1 MPEALDTN
9 AKALKLNLDQS
20 TYGTFAE
27 IGGGQEVSRW
37 FFRVGAAAGT
47 VAKTISAYDKAM
59 SDAIYGGGERY
70 VSRDRLRSMLDYE
83 FKLLHERLAESRGSR
98 SRFFVFADTVET
110 RNYAGTNE
118 PNGWMGL
125 RIQHEPGAP
134 TSDIL
139 LHVSLR
145 DPTALLQQ
153 QSLGVLGVNL
163 VFAAFYQRA
172 SGADMLAALM
182 DGLSTDSIEID
193 VVDCSGPAFKTV
205 GDPGDVT
212 LHMLGRGLG
221 HAVAFDEQGRME
233 QPSTVFRKR
242 VILLHRCSLVHD
254 NPALDRMLDAA
265 VAMARVENPQLER
278 APLRLLELSVAAA
291 MGDKP
296 AVAGTDARARLDWLR
311 RPGYGALVTNYSENF
326 RIPEYVRRYTPEPIR
341 MVIGLDSAVTILRSH
356 FYKNVDGG
364 MLEGLGRML
373 TENTRLDVFSMPAAD
388 FRERLAAHRVESEF
402 CRVPEK
408 RVLTIADLQIAPPA
422 GHLLN
427 FLRDS
432 GWIAGVDTPG
442 V

>member
-1 MPEALDTN
+1 MSEAVDTN
-9 AKALKLNLDQS
+9 AKALKLNLDKA

-47 VAKTISAYDKAM
+47 VAKTISAYDKEM

-70 VSRDRLRSMLDYE
+70 VSRDRLKSMLERE
-83 FKLLHERLAESRGSR
+83 FDLLQSRLTESRGAT

-118 PNGWMGL
+118 PNGWVGL
-125 RIQHEPGAP
+125 RMQHEPGAP

-145 DPTALLQQ
+145 DPTAPLQQ

-163 VFAAFYQRA
+163 IFAAFYQRT
-172 SGADMLAALM
+172 SGAEMLKALM
-182 DGLSTDSIEID
+182 DGLTTDDVEID
-193 VVDCSGPAFKTV
+193 VVDCSGPAFEV
-205 GDPGDVT
+205 AGDPGDVA
-212 LHMLGRGLG
+212 LHMLRQRLS
-221 HAVAFDEQGRME
+221 HVVVFDEQGRME

-254 NPALDRMLDAA
+254 NPALHRMLDAA
-265 VAMARVENPQLER
+265 VAIARVEYPKLEHS
-278 APLRLLELSVAAA
+278 PLRLLELSVAGV

-296 AVAGTDARARLDWLR
+296 TQGEGVRARLDWLR
-311 RPGYGALVTNYSENF
+311 RPGHGAMLTNYTENF
-326 RIPEYVRRYTPEPIR
+326 RLPEYVRRYTSEPIR

-356 FYKNVDGG
+356 FYKDVDGG

-373 TENTRLDVFSMPAAD
+373 TENTRLDVFSMPAPD
-388 FRERLAAHRVESEF
+388 FRERLAAHRVEPEF
-402 CRVPEK
+402 CRVPDK
-408 RVLTIADLQIAPPA
+408 KVLTVADLQLAPPA

-432 GWIAGVDTPG
+432 GWIAGVETPG
-442 V
+442 T